1 MFTIIFLSFHSE
13 THIRRLVSN
22 IEKKYPIIIIENS
35 LNVNLKDELEKK
47 YDNVK
52 VIIPPKNIG
61 IAAGYNLGIKES
73 KTNFVKITSAD
84 VNLTN
89 KSLQDLEDCISRI
102 KNFAILAPTYD
113 NETVYRNYTIWNPK
127 KLSTNFINQDF
138 KKYNVKEVDYIENDF
153 IINKKDFADLGFFDE
168 NIFMYYETMDL
179 CYRARA
185 ANKKNYVCRKIK
197 FTHYGAQSV
206 DSKFSYQYSLNR
218 SWHYNWS
225 KFYYFKKNLGFFFA
239 IRKILPNI
247 IRAIKKMI
255 TCKIYGKK
263 KEYMSH
269 KNEFMGI
276 LASIINRPSTY
287 RPFEFD

>member
-168 NIFMYYETMDL
+168 NIQNGFHHL
-179 CYRARA
+179 GGQLRVR
-185 ANKKNYVCRKIK
+185 
-197 FTHYGAQSV
+197 V
-206 DSKFSYQYSLNR
+206 DVADEKDVVTR
-218 SWHYNWS
+218 STRHR
-225 KFYYFKKNLGFFFA
+225 NLLG
-239 IRKILPNI
+239 
-247 IRAIKKMI
+247 
-255 TCKIYGKK
+255 
-263 KEYMSH
+263 
-269 KNEFMGI
+269 
-276 LASIINRPSTY
+276 
-287 RPFEFD
+287 